1 MKTIAI
7 SENAHRTIKRW
18 ANTKGVT
25 IEKFVDLWI
34 ENAILKKQQ
43 QFYNSLPDPRQI
55 SVKMLEKVKI
65 RKIYK
70 N

>member
-1 MKTIAI
+1 MKTIPI
-7 SENAHRTIKRW
+7 SESAHRIIKRW
-18 ANTKGVT
+18 SKTKGVT

-55 SVKMLEKVKI
+55 TVKVLEKVKI

-70 N
+70 K